1 MSSEIAIRVEG
12 LTKEYRVY
20 GQPSDR
26 LKQTFEPLM
35 AKVLRREA
43 KLYYREFKALNN
55 VSFTVKRGQTVGLIG
70 RNGSG
75 KSTLLQLICQ
85 TLTPSAGVVE
95 VNGRV
100 AALLELGAG
109 FNPEFTGRENVYL
122 YASVMG
128 LSQTEIDSRYDDI
141 VTFAD
146 IGDFIAQPVKTYSS
160 GMMLRLA
167 FAVIAHVDADIL
179 IVDEAL
185 AVGDAFF
192 VQKCMRFLRRFM
204 ETGTVLFVSHD
215 SSVVTNLCNHA
226 IWLEKG
232 NVIEQGDPKQ
242 VAEHYLES
250 QYAENT
256 PFEKP
261 ATRSEESAQEESTA
275 AAVGSEAEEG
285 ESLRQTDSQGEASDY
300 SQADDFYDMRREWLN
315 NSQWRNDIELFSF
328 DPDASS
334 FGEKGAEVTDV
345 RLLSEEEKVLHWV
358 VGGEAVHLQIDCK
371 AYHSLNSPIVG
382 FVIKDRLGQTLFGDN
397 TFLGTQPVSVTSGD
411 RFRAH
416 FEFRM
421 PILPAG
427 QYSVCVALADGT
439 QQEHRQHHWI
449 HDALIVTSH
458 ASSVAHGLVGIPMRR
473 VALEPVT
480 ATAQS

>member
-12 LTKEYRVY
+12 LCKEYRVY
-20 GQPSDR
+20 EKPSDR
-26 LKQTFEPLM
+26 LKQTFAPLI
-35 AKVLRREA
+35 AKLRRRET
-43 KLYYREFKALNN
+43 KLYYREFRALRDI
-55 VSFTVKRGQTVGLIG
+55 SFTVRRGQTVGLIG

-85 TLTPSAGVVE
+85 TLTPTSGIVE

-109 FNPEFTGRENVYL
+109 FNPEFTGKENVYL

-128 LSQTEIDSRYDDI
+128 LSQTDIDSRYDNI
-141 VTFAD
+141 VAFAD
-146 IGDFIAQPVKTYSS
+146 IGEFIGQPVKTYSS
-160 GMMLRLA
+160 GMLLRLA

-256 PFEKP
+256 PFETP
-261 ATRSEESAQEESTA
+261 VPSEQQAEESQPEED
-275 AAVGSEAEEG
+275 GG
-285 ESLRQTDSQGEASDY
+285 ESIRQTDSQGEASDY
-300 SQADDFYDMRREWLN
+300 TAAEDFYDMRREWIN
-315 NSQWRNDIELFSF
+315 NSKWRNDIELFAF
-328 DPDASS
+328 DPDAPS
-334 FGEKGAEVTDV
+334 FGEKGAEVTSV
-345 RLLSEEEKVLHWV
+345 VLLSEEDKMLHWV
-358 VGGEAVHLQIDCK
+358 VGGEAVHLQINCK
-371 AYHSLNSPIVG
+371 AHHSLKSPIVG

-397 TFLGTQPVSVTSGD
+397 TFLGTEPISMSAD
-411 RFRAH
+411 DNFCAH

-473 VALEPVT
+473 VALESLNIP
-480 ATAQS
+480 AS

>member
-12 LTKEYRVY
+12 LCKEYRVY
-20 GQPSDR
+20 EKPSDR
-26 LKQTFEPLM
+26 LKQTFAPLI
-35 AKVLRREA
+35 AQLRRRETQ
-43 KLYYREFKALNN
+43 LYYREFKALND
-55 VSFTVKRGQTVGLIG
+55 VSFTVRRGQTVGLIG

-85 TLTPSAGVVE
+85 TLTPSSGLVE

-109 FNPEFTGRENVYL
+109 FNPEFTGKENVYL
-122 YASVMG
+122 YSSVMG
-128 LSQTEIDSRYDDI
+128 LSQTDIDSRYDDI
-141 VTFAD
+141 VAFAD
-146 IGDFIAQPVKTYSS
+146 IGEFIGQPVKTYSS
-160 GMMLRLA
+160 GMLLRLA

-261 ATRSEESAQEESTA
+261 AAKQEVAEPKPEED
-275 AAVGSEAEEG
+275 EG
-285 ESLRQTDSQGEASDY
+285 ESIRQTDSQGEASDY
-300 SQADDFYDMRREWLN
+300 TSEEDFYDMRREWLN
-315 NSQWRNDIELFSF
+315 SSKWRNDIELFAF
-328 DPDASS
+328 DPDAPS
-334 FGEKGAEVTDV
+334 FGEKGAEVTSV
-345 RLLSEEEKVLHWV
+345 VLRSEEGKMLHWV
-358 VGGEAVHLQIDCK
+358 VGGEAVHLQINCK
-371 AYHSLNSPIVG
+371 AHHSLNSPIVG
-382 FVIKDRLGQTLFGDN
+382 FVVKDRLGQTLFGDN
-397 TFLGTQPVSVTSGD
+397 TFLGTDPVPMSAD
-411 RFRAH
+411 DNFIAH

-473 VALEPVT
+473 VALEPLS
-480 ATAQS
+480 ASAP